1 MPQRAMQDLDHELLS
16 LYSAA
21 AELQK
26 LYDSDV
32 RVTRSATSK
41 AMHALSKA
49 TGDNKE
55 AVEGTQR

>member
-1 MPQRAMQDLDHELLS
+1 MPQRAMQDLDHD
-16 LYSAA
+16 AA